1 MPVPRAFIKLAVPA
15 VAAQLINI
23 LYNLVDKMFIGHIPE
38 VGKQALAG
46 VGVTTPVILAIS
58 AFAALVSMGG
68 APKASIFLGKGEKD
82 QAEKVL
88 GSCTWMLLL
97 LSLLITAI
105 MLVFGQPILL
115 LFGASTQT
123 IGFAVDYM
131 NIYCLGTAFTQL
143 TLGLNAFI
151 TAHGKTLISMRNVS
165 ICALTNIVLDALL
178 INGFQMGVRGAAL
191 ATVIS
196 QGLSALFVI
205 LWLCSEQ
212 SVLRLRRKMIRFD
225 KRILWPCILLGTS
238 PALMQLTE
246 NLVAISFNTSLQKY
260 GGDMAVASMSILNS
274 VMQFVMLLPGLVQ
287 GAQPLLSYNLGAG
300 NIPRVKKTFRL
311 LLFSCVT
318 GSFLIWLLCMT
329 VPGAVAHIFTNDMG
343 LIQYSEQSMRIYLAM
358 LLIYGIQVAC
368 QYSFVALD
376 QASKAIFLT
385 VWRKLILLIPLIF
398 VLPLVWPDPVIGVY
412 LAESVADT
420 IAVCTTAPMFYK
432 YYRALK

>member
-88 GSCTWMLLL
+88 GSCAWMLLL

-151 TAHGKTLISMRNVS
+151 TAQGKTLISMRNVS
-165 ICALTNIVLDALL
+165 IGALTNIVLDALL

-260 GGDMAVASMSILNS
+260 GSDMAVASMSILNS